1 MARTGGEPSS
11 PSASLASS
19 SSGEIV
25 SSDEGGKSTASAMR
39 REMSVRR
46 AVAPIFLAAVT
57 RRRSLTELLCACWRR
72 WAPRSPAEA
81 VAREEWGPRAAGAT
95 GGVDMACGGVL
106 RGWTHVV
113 TVTVCVEYYGE
124 VTRYFGLGK

>member
-1 MARTGGEPSS
+1 MTDSRLEG
-11 PSASLASS
+11 LA
-19 SSGEIV
+19 
-25 SSDEGGKSTASAMR
+25 K
-39 REMSVRR
+39 
-46 AVAPIFLAAVT
+46 
-57 RRRSLTELLCACWRR
+57 ACC
-72 WAPRSPAEA
+72 APRSPAEA
-81 VAREEWGPRAAGAT
+81 VTREEWGPRAAGAT